1 MTWQSD
7 QPYNEL
13 PHLPPATELESVVL
27 LKACIPARAALAELK
42 LAGELLPNQ
51 GLLVNMLPLLE
62 AKDSSEIENIVTTSD
77 KLFQFAQ
84 SDNRADSATKEA
96 LRYRTALYEGY
107 KALDDRPL
115 NVGTAFTV
123 CSTIKGIEMQIRK
136 VPGTTIA
143 NAATGETIYTP
154 PAGETLLRDLLGNW
168 QAFVHAE
175 DGIDPLIKMAVAHY
189 QFEAIHPFTDGN
201 GRTGRVLNMLFLIE
215 QGLLSLPILYL
226 SRFIVQNKNE
236 YYRLLNAVTSHGE
249 WQPWVLFMLG
259 AVTATAQWT
268 TRKIVAV
275 RDLIEH
281 TTAYVHQQLP
291 KIYSHE
297 LVQVIFE
304 QPYNRIQNLIDA
316 DVAKRQTASVY
327 LKQLT
332 SIGVLNE
339 IKRGREKLYLHP
351 KLLQLMT
358 TDQDEF
364 TEYT

>member
-1 MTWQSD
+1 
-7 QPYNEL
+7 
-13 PHLPPATELESVVL
+13 
-27 LKACIPARAALAELK
+27 
-42 LAGELLPNQ
+42 
-51 GLLVNMLPLLE
+51 
-62 AKDSSEIENIVTTSD
+62 
-77 KLFQFAQ
+77 
-84 SDNRADSATKEA
+84 
-96 LRYRTALYEGY
+96 
-107 KALDDRPL
+107 
-115 NVGTAFTV
+115 
-123 CSTIKGIEMQIRK
+123 MQVRK
-136 VPGTTIA
+136 VPGTTIV

-154 PAGETLLRDLLGNW
+154 PEGEALLRDLLGNW
-168 QAFVHAE
+168 EAYVHAE

-226 SRFIVQNKNE
+226 SRYIVQNKNE

-249 WQPWVLFMLG
+249 WQPWIQFMLG
-259 AVTATAQWT
+259 AVMATAQWT

-275 RDLIEH
+275 RGLIEH

-316 DVAKRQTASVY
+316 NIAKRQTASVY
-327 LKQLT
+327 LKQMA
-332 SIGVLNE
+332 SIGVLDE